1 MSIYHISNAYNI
13 CEELYS
19 VSSKAQTVM
28 ILFRVVVIGVK
39 VMNVEWSEA
48 GSWGDWRYV
57 AE

>member
-1 MSIYHISNAYNI
+1 
-13 CEELYS
+13 
-19 VSSKAQTVM
+19 M